1 MIDVSEQTVRT
12 VITTTHDIVASKDE
26 KVDVWQIRVKCSKN
40 PRESLS
46 YVLVTSRNPD
56 TEIIRCVNCRKPLFN

>member
-46 YVLVTSRNPD
+46 YVLVTSR
-56 TEIIRCVNCRKPLFN
+56 IGY